1 MEIQRMD
8 YRFTII
14 LFIMMTLLALFGGPA
29 HSRNE
34 YLNEYG
40 ARCGDFE
47 TRVEAEDRNG
57 KYNHYNNTNNYRNDD
72 DNYRLSF
79 TYRKYL
85 GTDCKTSKEN
95 VQIKQ
100 QLELMKMCGRVNS
113 NPSLAY
119 NENFRLLVTKCRG
132 VTPARDNTRPENAK
146 SLWDDMKDE
155 YKKENPEINLMGD
168 KFIKSKKTKL
178 DKRGLKMPPKEVM
191 ILPLPKPTT
200 GVDNEE
206 WNKIK

>member
-1 MEIQRMD
+1 MN
-8 YRFTII
+8 YYFTGILII
-14 LFIMMTLLALFGGPA
+14 MLTALAFCAGPA
-29 HSRNE
+29 YPRNE

-40 ARCGDFE
+40 VRCGEMEF
-47 TRVEAEDRNG
+47 RVEDRNNTQDYHT
-57 KYNHYNNTNNYRNDD
+57 YNSSDYDNDSQ
-72 DNYRLSF
+72 NFSI

-95 VQIKQ
+95 VAIKQ

-119 NENFRLLVTKCRG
+119 NSNFDLLVAKCRG

-155 YKKENPEINLMGD
+155 YKKENPDINLMGD
-168 KFIKSKKTKL
+168 KFINPGKSK
-178 DKRGLKMPPKEVM
+178 LKIPSKDY
-191 ILPLPKPTT
+191 ILPLPKPK
-200 GVDNEE
+200 VDEEAAWNEIE
-206 WNKIK
+206 